1 MRPRRIILSDL
12 RPPCSGRS
20 SARVIL
26 PRMNTPAD
34 STVTESRWNAAA
46 LAAAGVGVWQWH
58 PERRAFSLAP
68 QGAALLGT
76 DRSEIF
82 ENQLLELVHPHDR
95 KAMKAAMEDGL
106 AVGRPLDLDFR
117 VARGGHW
124 RRMHG
129 GAPDGGEAH
138 GILIDIGNRQSE
150 QMTNTRLA
158 AIVSSSDDA
167 IIGKTIDGI
176 VTDWNNAAQL
186 IFGYSADEMIGQPIS
201 LLLPPDLEEEERAIL
216 ARVRSGEKVDHFET
230 RRRRKDGTVIDVS
243 VTVSPVWDD
252 QGVLIGASKVARDIT
267 AARQARAALL
277 EREAHLQSVLDTVPD
292 AMVVIDTRGI
302 MQSFS
307 ATAEKLFGYTA
318 QEVIGR
324 NVSLLM
330 PEPYSGQHDAFLA
343 RYMATG
349 EKRIIGVGRLV
360 VGQRRDGSTF
370 PMELAVGE
378 MRSGERR
385 FFTGFVRDLTER
397 QQTQQRLQDLQ
408 AELIFMSRF
417 TALGEMASTLA
428 HELNQPLTAATSYL
442 NGARRLLDG
451 GKLEDIATARGAIES
466 AAEQALRAG
475 QIIKRL
481 REFVA
486 RGESDRQ
493 VENLR
498 KLVEEAGALALVGI
512 KEMGVNVDFTYDPE
526 ASFVLVDRIQIQQ
539 VILNLMRNAI
549 EAMQE
554 VARRDLRIATHRVD
568 DDMVEI
574 SVTDTG
580 PGIAPEIAARL
591 FQPFVTTKR
600 QGMGVGLSI
609 SRTIVEAHG
618 GRLWVEANHE
628 GGTIF
633 RLTLKNVSRE
643 DVKHVQ

>member
-1 MRPRRIILSDL
+1 
-12 RPPCSGRS
+12 
-20 SARVIL
+20 
-26 PRMNTPAD
+26 MNTLSD
-34 STVTESRWNAAA
+34 STVTETRWNAAA
-46 LAAAGVGVWQWH
+46 LAAAGVGVWQWC

-68 QGAALLGT
+68 QGAVLLGT
-76 DRSEIF
+76 DSLQILESQF
-82 ENQLLELVHPHDR
+82 LELVHPHDR
-95 KAMKAAMEDGL
+95 NVMKVALEDGL
-106 AVGRPLDLDFR
+106 AAGRSLDLDFR
-117 VARGGHW
+117 IARGGYW

-129 GAPDGGEAH
+129 GAPAGGEAH
-138 GILIDIGNRQSE
+138 GILIDIGNRRSE
-150 QMTNTRLA
+150 QLTNTRLA

-186 IFGYSADEMIGQPIS
+186 IFGYSANEMIGQPIA
-201 LLLPPDLEEEERAIL
+201 LLLPSGLEEEERAIL

-292 AMVVIDTRGI
+292 AMVVIDTRGV

-318 QEVIGR
+318 QEAIGR

-330 PEPYSGQHDAFLA
+330 PQPYSGQHDAFLA

-360 VGQRRDGSTF
+360 VGKRSDGSTF

-451 GKLEDIATARGAIES
+451 GKPEDIPMARGAIES

-498 KLVEEAGALALVGI
+498 KLIEEASALALVGI
-512 KEMGVNVDFTYDPE
+512 KEMGVNVDFTFDAE
-526 ASFVLVDRIQIQQ
+526 ASFVLADRIQIQQ

-554 VARRDLRIATHRVD
+554 VARRDLRIATHLVD
-568 DDMVEI
+568 DEMVEI